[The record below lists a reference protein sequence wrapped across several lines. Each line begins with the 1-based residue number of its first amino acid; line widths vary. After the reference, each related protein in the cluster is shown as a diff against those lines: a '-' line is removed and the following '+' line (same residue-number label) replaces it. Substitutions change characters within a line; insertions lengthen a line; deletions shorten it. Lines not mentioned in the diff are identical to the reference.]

1 MEEINEDELYGAYR
15 RSRAAANSISRMRVE
30 YDDLARKRERLQ
42 AFIGTDGFKNMDSV
56 DQYLLL
62 HQYTSMGDY
71 LSILKMRI
79 ERAEAKHREQ
89 SGL

>member
-1 MEEINEDELYGAYR
+1 MEDIPKYNPNMRTPADAGFIGRLHVEHDELSER
-15 RSRAAANSISRMRVE
+15 
-30 YDDLARKRERLQ
+30 RERLRR
-42 AFIGTDGFKNMDSV
+42 FIASDRFKDLDSV

-79 ERAEAKHREQ
+79 DRAGTGQPEL
-89 SGL
+89 S